1 MHQGSALSQYL
12 FALVM
17 NELTKSNQRLLWY
30 IIFADDIVLG
40 DETRSRVNAKLYI
53 KESTLKLNS
62 KQIEIKPAES
72 LLLLDQIQKI
82 LW

>member
-1 MHQGSALSQYL
+1 MHQGSALSPYL

-17 NELTKSNQRLLWY
+17 DELTKSNQKLLWCM
-30 IIFADDIVLG
+30 IFADDIVLG

>member
-1 MHQGSALSQYL
+1 MHQGSALSPYL

-17 NELTKSNQRLLWY
+17 DEHKKSNQKLLWCM
-30 IIFADDIVLG
+30 IFADDIVLG

-53 KESTLKLNS
+53 KASTLILNS
-62 KQIEIKPAES
+62 KQIEIKPADS